1 MNEIIENDYDVDL
14 LTRVIE
20 YNHFRYLANKEGI
33 EFEENK
39 EYEKILQA
47 RYQKVSR
54 IKKRF
59 MYLLTRYDYVWF
71 CTFTF
76 SNDYINKC
84 TRTKRDLIKS
94 VIDTHDFKYILNID
108 YGKKNERE
116 HYHCVLA
123 TNWNIDV
130 NQYFQ
135 SHYPCFTF
143 SHICKKGRYDF
154 ESLSKYI
161 NKLTN
166 HCIKATTKRQ
176 RLLYNFRG
184 YDNFCPTTKDKNLA
198 YLLDTFSLFEYEKVS
213 LLDKAD
219 ITGNDLTQIL
229 LSSDDTFNSEK
240 GKNSQC
246 DELSIIDFD
255 LN

>member
-39 EYEKILQA
+39 EYEKILKA
-47 RYQKVSR
+47 RYQKISR

-94 VIDTHDFKYILNID
+94 VIDTYDFKYILNID
-108 YGKKNERE
+108 YGKKTERE

-123 TNWNIDV
+123 TNWNMDV

-135 SHYPCFTF
+135 SHYPC
-143 SHICKKGRYDF
+143 HCLAINCKKGRDDF
-154 ESLSKYI
+154 ETLSKYI

-184 YDNFCPTTKDKNLA
+184 YDNFCPTERDKKLV
-198 YLLDTFSLFEYEKVS
+198 YLLDTFSLFEYEKVG
-213 LLDKAD
+213 LLDKAH
-219 ITGNDLTQIL
+219 ITGKNLTQIL
-229 LSSDDTFNSEK
+229 LSSDDTLFPGE

-246 DELSIIDFD
+246 DELPIIDFN
-255 LN
+255 LT